1 MLPGRWLY
9 WPVAETF
16 LYEAPPVP
24 PQHCRMTN
32 LDPRSMIALAGF
44 MSALMAIVLACMR
57 RYYPAHIRGIG
68 SWAAAPVFW
77 LASTALFSARGMLP
91 DWMSL
96 VGANMLLVLGTMTYY
111 MGTRA
116 FLGHVHTWRIWG
128 WVLTVCLGVFTWLS
142 YGWPNYSVRLSFFT
156 LVMSCIYGA
165 QLRFLLRHGGS
176 NFPVRLVEVVL
187 VLHLT
192 VLLVRLG
199 SIFAGFAGD
208 NLMEPSLYQNLYIG
222 AYALTVLMLSIGAL
236 LMATD
241 RLRTELEHLATHDS
255 LTPALNRR
263 ALLQRCEEEL
273 ERARRYGGGPSL
285 MMLDL
290 DHFKAVNDSCGHQHG
305 DAVLVH
311 FVQRTL
317 AVLRTPDRMGRYG
330 GEEFMVVLPG
340 TDAVAALNVARRI
353 HATLAVGHPLDCRVS
368 IGLTQWSGPGDTL
381 DAMLARADAALY
393 QAKAQ
398 GRNQTA
404 VG

>member
-1 MLPGRWLY
+1 
-9 WPVAETF
+9 
-16 LYEAPPVP
+16 
-24 PQHCRMTN
+24 
-32 LDPRSMIALAGF
+32 MIALAGF

-57 RYYPAHIRGIG
+57 RYYPPHIRGIG
-68 SWAAAPVFW
+68 AWAAAPVFW
-77 LASTALFSARGMLP
+77 LASTALFTSRGLVP
-91 DWMSL
+91 DWLGL
-96 VGANMLLVLGTMTYY
+96 VGANMLLVTGTMTYY
-111 MGTRA
+111 MGMRA
-116 FLGHVHTWRIWG
+116 FLGHAHTWRSWG
-128 WVLTVCLGVFTWLS
+128 WVLALCLGVFVWLS
-142 YGWPNYSVRLSFFT
+142 YGWPNYSVRLTFFT

-165 QLRFLLRHGGS
+165 QLRFLLRFGGS

-187 VLHLT
+187 VLHLL

-199 SIFAGFAGD
+199 SILAGHTGES
-208 NLMEPSLYQNLYIG
+208 LMEPSLFQNLYIG

-255 LTPALNRR
+255 LTRALNRR

-273 ERARRYGGGPSL
+273 DRARRYGSGPSL

-290 DHFKAVNDSCGHQHG
+290 DHFKAVNDTHGHQHG

-311 FVQRTL
+311 FVERTM

-330 GEEFMVVLPG
+330 GEEFMVLLPG
-340 TDAVAALNVARRI
+340 TDATAALNVARRI
-353 HATLAVGHPLDCRVS
+353 HATLATGHALDCQVS
-368 IGLTQWSGPGDTL
+368 IGLTHWVGAGDTL
-381 DAMLARADAALY
+381 DAMLSRADAALY
-393 QAKAQ
+393 RAKEQ